1 MADLNRGSSNLAL
14 PADLSAEILG
24 KMQEQSAVQR
34 LARQITM
41 PGNGS
46 AIHVVTSD
54 PSAAWVAE
62 SAEGSASNSA
72 VTTKVLRGY
81 KLQVIS
87 TFSEELT
94 RDAAA
99 LYDSLLG
106 RLPGILARKFDN
118 TVLNGTAPGSDF
130 DVLTAAGTNAI
141 TATTTYSGLVAATTA
156 IANAGYDANGFVIAP
171 QAEAL
176 LLNEVDGNGRPL
188 FIDNAQNGTIGS
200 LLARPVIK
208 TPAAYKDTTTD
219 LLGVVGDWSQAVWG
233 TVGGV
238 NVKVAR
244 EASIGD
250 LDLFAAGMVAVKAE
264 IEVGFRV
271 SSTDAFRQLTA

>member
-1 MADLNRGSSNLAL
+1 MTDLNRGSSNLAL

-24 KMQEQSAVQR
+24 KMQEESAVQR

-54 PSAAWVAE
+54 PSASWVAE

-72 VTTKVLRGY
+72 VATKVLRGY

-99 LYDSLLG
+99 LYDALLG
-106 RLPGILARKFDN
+106 RLPGVLARKFDN

-130 DVLTAAGTNAI
+130 DVLTGADAHAI
-141 TATTTYSGLVAATTA
+141 TATTAYSGLVAAVTG
-156 IANAGYDANGFVIAP
+156 IATDGYDANGFVIAP
-171 QAEAL
+171 QAEAIL
-176 LLNEVDGNGRPL
+176 LGEVDGNDRPL
-188 FIDNAQNGTIGS
+188 FIDNAQNGFIGS
-200 LLARPVIK
+200 LLSRPVLK

-250 LDLFAAGMVAVKAE
+250 LDLFSAGMVAVKAE
-264 IEVGFRV
+264 IEIGFRV

>member
-54 PSAAWVAE
+54 PTAAWVAE

-130 DVLTAAGTNAI
+130 DVLTAATGSAI
-141 TATTTYSGLVAATTA
+141 TAGSTYGGLVTA
-156 IANAGYDANGFVIAP
+156 VTGIANAGYDANGFIIAP

-176 LLNEVDGNGRPL
+176 LLGEVDGNDRPL
-188 FIDNAQNGTIGS
+188 FIDNAQNGAIGS
-200 LLARPVIK
+200 LLSRPVLK

>member
-1 MADLNRGSSNLAL
+1 MADLQRGSSNLAL

-54 PSAAWVAE
+54 PTAAWVAE

-130 DVLTAAGTNAI
+130 DVLTDATGVAI
-141 TATTTYSGLVAATTA
+141 TAGSTYGGLVTA
-156 IANAGYDANGFVIAP
+156 VTGIANASYDANGFIIAP

-176 LLNEVDGNGRPL
+176 LLGEVDGNDRPL
-188 FIDNAQNGTIGS
+188 FIDNAQNGAIGS
-200 LLARPVIK
+200 LLSRPVLK
-208 TPAAYKDTTTD
+208 TPAAYKDATTD

-271 SSTDAFRQLTA
+271 SSTEAFRQLTA

>member
-1 MADLNRGSSNLAL
+1 MADLQRGSTNLAL

-54 PSAAWVAE
+54 PTAAWVAE

-130 DVLTAAGTNAI
+130 DVLTAATGVAI
-141 TATTTYSGLVAATTA
+141 TAGSTYGGLVTA
-156 IANAGYDANGFVIAP
+156 VTGIANASYDANGFIIAP

-176 LLNEVDGNGRPL
+176 LLGEVDGNDRPL
-188 FIDNAQNGTIGS
+188 FIDNAQNGAIGS
-200 LLARPVIK
+200 LLSRPVLK

>member
-1 MADLNRGSSNLAL
+1 MADLQRGSTNLAL

-54 PSAAWVAE
+54 PTAAWVAE

-130 DVLTAAGTNAI
+130 DVLTAATGVAI
-141 TATTTYSGLVAATTA
+141 TAGSTYAGLVTA
-156 IANAGYDANGFVIAP
+156 VTGIANASYDANGFIIAP

-176 LLNEVDGNGRPL
+176 LLGEVDGNDRPL
-188 FIDNAQNGTIGS
+188 FIDNAQNGAIGS
-200 LLARPVIK
+200 LLSRPVLK
-208 TPAAYKDTTTD
+208 TPAAYKDDITD
-219 LLGVVGDWSQAVWG
+219 KLGVVGDWSQAVWG

>member
-1 MADLNRGSSNLAL
+1 MTDLNRGSSNLAL

-54 PSAAWVAE
+54 PTAAWVAE

-130 DVLTAAGTNAI
+130 DVLTAATGVAI
-141 TATTTYSGLVAATTA
+141 TAGSTYGGLVTA
-156 IANAGYDANGFVIAP
+156 VTGIANSGYDANGFIIAP

-176 LLNEVDGNGRPL
+176 LLGEVDGNDRPL
-188 FIDNAQNGTIGS
+188 FIDNAQNGAIGS
-200 LLARPVIK
+200 LLSRPVLK

>member
-1 MADLNRGSSNLAL
+1 MADLQRGSSNLAL
-14 PADLSAEILG
+14 PADLSAEILA

-54 PSAAWVAE
+54 PTAAWVAE

-130 DVLTAAGTNAI
+130 DVLTAATGVAI
-141 TATTTYSGLVAATTA
+141 TAGSTYGGLVSAVTG
-156 IANAGYDANGFVIAP
+156 IANASYDANAFIIAP

-176 LLNEVDGNGRPL
+176 LLGEKDSTNRPL

-200 LLARPVIK
+200 LLSRPVLK
-208 TPAAYKDTTTD
+208 TPAAYKDD
-219 LLGVVGDWSQAVWG
+219 LIDKIGVVGDWSQAVWG

-271 SSTDAFRQLTA
+271 STTDAFRQLTA

>member
-54 PSAAWVAE
+54 PTAAWVAE

-130 DVLTAAGTNAI
+130 DVLTAATGVAI
-141 TATTTYSGLVAATTA
+141 TAGSTYGGLVTA
-156 IANAGYDANGFVIAP
+156 VTGIANASYDANGFIIAP

-176 LLNEVDGNGRPL
+176 LLGEVDGNDRPL
-188 FIDNAQNGTIGS
+188 FIDNAQNGAIGS
-200 LLARPVIK
+200 LLSRPVLK
-208 TPAAYKDTTTD
+208 TPAAYKDELTD
-219 LLGVVGDWSQAVWG
+219 KLGVVGDWSQAVWG